1 MRITTRRINTGYY
14 IHYLKVTDDFKATDK
29 KCWIKKKNLLK
40 HFYAKKFIKMNN
52 ERKKKCVVFQG
63 RIYCACFG
71 KINYTSRK

>member
-29 KCWIKKKNLLK
+29 KSVGLKKKSFKTLLCQK
-40 HFYAKKFIKMNN
+40 LYQDVQW
-52 ERKKKCVVFQG
+52 KKKKSVVFQG
-63 RIYCACFG
+63 RIYCVCFG

>member
-40 HFYAKKFIKMNN
+40 HCYAKNFIKMYNG
-52 ERKKKCVVFQG
+52 RKKKMCGFP
-63 RIYCACFG
+63 
-71 KINYTSRK
+71 RKDLLCLFWKNKLH